1 MLFRSSNRKIDTQ
14 FILEQ
19 HQTSLSYIYD
29 MVKNNDKVIVMTH
42 HAPTSKSVNT
52 EHSGQSLDYAY
63 FSDLSDIILD
73 NPSIKYWVHG
83 HTHMNVD
90 YMVGDCRVL
99 SNQRGYSFE
108 KSAKYF
114 TGTQSFEV

>member
-1 MLFRSSNRKIDTQ
+1 
-14 FILEQ
+14 
-19 HQTSLSYIYD
+19 
-29 MVKNNDKVIVMTH
+29 MTH
-42 HAPTSKSVNT
+42 HAPTSKSVNI
-52 EHSGQSLDYAY
+52 EHSGQTLDYAY
-63 FSDLSDIILD
+63 FSDLSDFILV

-99 SNQRGYSFE
+99 SNQKGYRFE

-114 TGTQSFEV
+114 TGTQSFEVK